1 VAKIKT
7 GSRTRLIN
15 AVSRGEGFG
24 TEEGTVARC
33 EMDSHADTC
42 VAGPN
47 FLILEFTGE
56 QCDVTP
62 YTNDYEPI
70 INVSVVNAATA
81 YPDDSTGETVI
92 LRFNQVLWYGKR
104 MTMSL
109 INPNQMRHYGVTVSD
124 DPTDGTRAFGISTDD
139 VHILFKMGGTTVYFE
154 TRVPT
159 QYELENC
166 KTIQVTDDTVWDPSS
181 VSIASVTVTSDLP
194 LVEISERRKISSMN
208 LIHNNMPPANES
220 YNDLMPYNDATLL
233 NRMIGNVRVATA
245 YRDANASFVGS
256 KDRHSRVNAET
267 VARKFRCGIETAQ
280 RTLKT
285 TTQRGVRHAIH
296 PLHRRYRVDHLNLH
310 RRRLADTFYMDTL
323 FSKVKSLNGMVCA
336 QLVTNGSFTRVYPM
350 ESKSSHNIAQA
361 LTEFID
367 DVGIPGTLICD
378 LATEQTGKNTEVLK
392 FIRRNQIRL
401 LPAEKG
407 RGTTQNHQAETEIR
421 EIKTRWRIRMR
432 ENQVPSRLWDYGV
445 VYISEIQSLLARR
458 SDQQPG
464 IEKVLGQTVDI
475 SEWLDFY
482 FYDRVWY
489 WDDLKTDMNNEQ
501 TLIGRWLGI
510 AHRIG
515 SDMTYWILTNAGHVI
530 ARSTVQ
536 HITLSDMATDTIR
549 NRLSAF
555 DNELSI
561 QLSDDNFHLDHPN
574 PVFYL
579 QDDPDDDYTAVD
591 AIPPDAEHGDMI
603 QPAKQDADD
612 IEFETFDQYL
622 NSEFMVLNKD
632 GENSMATKGVKRT
645 RNNNGNPIGKRNAN
659 PLLDT
664 REYECELE
672 DGSVMRYYA
681 NVIAENI
688 FAQCD
693 DEGQRHAVLAEIVDH
708 KADGRALR
716 ADNGYVAS
724 KRGKR
729 IPERTT
735 RVGS

>member
-1 VAKIKT
+1 
-7 GSRTRLIN
+7 
-15 AVSRGEGFG
+15 
-24 TEEGTVARC
+24 
-33 EMDSHADTC
+33 
-42 VAGPN
+42 
-47 FLILEFTGE
+47 
-56 QCDVTP
+56 
-62 YTNDYEPI
+62 
-70 INVSVVNAATA
+70 
-81 YPDDSTGETVI
+81 
-92 LRFNQVLWYGKR
+92 
-104 MTMSL
+104 
-109 INPNQMRHYGVTVSD
+109 
-124 DPTDGTRAFGISTDD
+124 
-139 VHILFKMGGTTVYFE
+139 
-154 TRVPT
+154 
-159 QYELENC
+159 
-166 KTIQVTDDTVWDPSS
+166 
-181 VSIASVTVTSDLP
+181 
-194 LVEISERRKISSMN
+194 
-208 LIHNNMPPANES
+208 
-220 YNDLMPYNDATLL
+220 
-233 NRMIGNVRVATA
+233 
-245 YRDANASFVGS
+245 
-256 KDRHSRVNAET
+256 
-267 VARKFRCGIETAQ
+267 
-280 RTLKT
+280 
-285 TTQRGVRHAIH
+285 
-296 PLHRRYRVDHLNLH
+296 
-310 RRRLADTFYMDTL
+310 
-323 FSKVKSLNGMVCA
+323 
-336 QLVTNGSFTRVYPM
+336 M